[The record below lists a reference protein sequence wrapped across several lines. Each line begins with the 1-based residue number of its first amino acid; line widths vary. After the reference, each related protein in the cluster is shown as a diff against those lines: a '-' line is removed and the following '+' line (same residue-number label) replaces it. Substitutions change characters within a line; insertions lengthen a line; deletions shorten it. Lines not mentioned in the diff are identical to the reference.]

1 MTGLDSMDREAGGR
15 HATELHWL
23 GAAEATR
30 AFAARKLSPVE
41 LTQALL
47 ARIAR
52 LDPKLNAFIRLDA
65 DAALDAARAAER
77 EITAGHVRG
86 PLHGVPVGIKDI
98 IDVAGLPTTCH
109 SKILLD
115 NVAVSDAVVVSKL
128 RQAGAIILGKL
139 STHEFALGGPSFD
152 LPFPPARN
160 PWNPLH
166 HPGGSSSGS
175 GAGVC
180 AGLFPMAL
188 GTDTGGSVRNPASS
202 CGIVGLKPTYGL
214 VSRRGVFPLAFTLDH
229 VGPLT
234 RTVADNA
241 LLLDAIAGH
250 DPADPGSAPSTARY
264 FGRDLLR
271 GARDLRV
278 GFVRHFHETD
288 MPADPEVTVALEEA
302 ARVLQAEGAEV
313 RNVTLPSL
321 NEFSAVNR
329 VILGA
334 EAFSI
339 HAPWLRAR
347 PGDYGQLTRRR
358 LLAGAFFSAGDY
370 VGAQRRRAEMI
381 AAVNEAFR
389 DFDVL
394 ICASSLDPA
403 SRLDNP
409 EETARTYPRQAR
421 TPFNVTGHPALAMMS
436 GLSGTGLPLS
446 VQLVGRYFDEATVLR
461 VASAYERSTEW
472 HKHRP
477 PIA

>member
-1 MTGLDSMDREAGGR
+1 MDDATT
-15 HATELHWL
+15 TELHWL
-23 GAAEATR
+23 TAAEATR

-41 LTQALL
+41 LLKALL
-47 ARIAR
+47 ARIGR
-52 LDPKLNAFIRLDA
+52 LDPRLNAFIRLDA
-65 DAALDAARAAER
+65 DAAMDAAHAAER
-77 EITAGHVRG
+77 EIAAGHIRG

-115 NVAVSDAVVVSKL
+115 NVAAADAVVVAKL

-160 PWNPLH
+160 PWNPEH

-180 AGLFPMAL
+180 AGLFALAL
-188 GTDTGGSVRNPASS
+188 GTDTGGSVRNPASA
-202 CGIVGLKPTYGL
+202 CGIVGMKPTYGL
-214 VSRRGVFPLAFTLDH
+214 VSRRGVFPLSFTLDH

-234 RTVADNA
+234 RTVADSA
-241 LLLDAIAGH
+241 PLLDAIAGY
-250 DPADPGSAPSTARY
+250 DADDPGSAPSTARH

-271 GARDLRV
+271 GIRDLRV
-278 GFVRHFHETD
+278 GFVRHFHEID
-288 MPADPEVTVALEEA
+288 MPGHPEVTAALEDA

-313 RNVTLPSL
+313 RDVKLPTL
-321 NEFSAVNR
+321 NEFAAVNR

-358 LLAGAFFSAGDY
+358 LIAGAFFSAGDY
-370 VGAQRRRAEMI
+370 VGAQRRRAQMI

-403 SRLDNP
+403 SRLDDAA
-409 EETARTYPRQAR
+409 ETARTYPRQAR
-421 TPFNVTGHPALAMMS
+421 TPFNVTGHPAIAMMS
-436 GLSGTGLPLS
+436 GLSRDGLPLS
-446 VQLVGRYFDEATVLR
+446 VQFAGRYFEDATVLR
-461 VASAYERSTEW
+461 VAATYERGTEW
-472 HKHRP
+472 HRRKP
-477 PIA
+477 PIN

>member
-1 MTGLDSMDREAGGR
+1 VTDLQVTAVHTPD
-15 HATELHWL
+15 LHWL
-23 GAAEATR
+23 SAAEATR
-30 AFAARKLSPVE
+30 AFAARTLSPVE
-41 LTQALL
+41 LLQALL
-47 ARIAR
+47 ARIER
-52 LDPKLNAFIRLDA
+52 LDPKLNAFIHLDA
-65 DAALDAARAAER
+65 QAAMDAARAAER
-77 EITAGHVRG
+77 EIAAGRPRG

-115 NVAVSDAVVVSKL
+115 NVAASDAVVVSSL
-128 RQAGAIILGKL
+128 RQAGAVILGKL
-139 STHEFALGGPSFD
+139 STHEFAIGGPSFD

-160 PWNPLH
+160 PWNPDH

-180 AGLFPMAL
+180 AGLFPLAL
-188 GTDTGGSVRNPASS
+188 GTDTGGSVRNPASA

-234 RTVADNA
+234 RTVADCA

-264 FGRDLLR
+264 FGRDLIR
-271 GARDLRV
+271 GIRDLRV

-288 MPADPEVTVALEEA
+288 MPANPEVTAALEDA
-302 ARVLQAEGAEV
+302 ARVLQAEGAV
-313 RNVTLPSL
+313 LRDVTLPSL
-321 NEFSAVNR
+321 NEFAAVNR

-339 HAPWLRAR
+339 HAPWLRGR
-347 PGDYGQLTRRR
+347 PGDYGQLTRQR
-358 LLAGAFFSAGDY
+358 LLAGAFYSGADY
-370 VGAQRRRAEMI
+370 VGAQRRRAQMI
-381 AAVNEAFR
+381 AAVDEAFR

-394 ICASSLDPA
+394 LCASSLDPA
-403 SRLDNP
+403 SRLDDP
-409 EETARTYPRQAR
+409 VETARTYPRQAR

-436 GLSGTGLPLS
+436 GLSGAGLPLS
-446 VQLVGRYFDEATVLR
+446 VQFVGRYFEDATVLR
-461 VASAYERSTEW
+461 VAAAYERGTEW
-472 HKHRP
+472 HKLRP